1 MMIVCAWCK
10 RTISDDGLDQYPLE
24 NISHG
29 ICPRCFEEAEKEITA
44 IDPHRRYADIG
55 GEG

>member
-10 RTISDDGLDQYPLE
+10 RTISEDGTELE
-24 NISHG
+24 VVSHG